1 MSSTSLVRSGYSRDW
16 DSDGRRRR
24 GGGFS
29 RFLLAVA
36 IGVGSTLA
44 WQSYGDAI
52 REKVADAYPQL
63 AWLAPRDAAAQ
74 PVSTGSAGVAR
85 STDQQLQELSLGLA
99 AMRQRVEQLSLQ
111 VSSSQDQLTRDL
123 VAKMQASERDIL
135 DKIAAQPRLDVTAA
149 RKPGAQ
155 TQSTQ
160 LH

>member
-16 DSDGRRRR
+16 GSDEPRRR

-29 RFLLAVA
+29 RFVMAVG

-44 WQSYGDAI
+44 WQAYGDAA
-52 REKVADAYPQL
+52 RERIAGAYPQL
-63 AWLAPRDAAAQ
+63 AWLAPREAAAAA
-74 PVSTGSAGVAR
+74 STGSAVAGR
-85 STDQQLQELSLGLA
+85 PAADQQLQELSLGLA

-111 VSSSQDQLTRDL
+111 VSTSQDQLTRDI
-123 VAKMQASERDIL
+123 VAKLQASEHDIL
-135 DKIAAQPRLDVTAA
+135 DRIAAQPRMDVTAA
-149 RKPGAQ
+149 RKPQ

>member
-16 DSDGRRRR
+16 GSDEPRRR

-29 RFLLAVA
+29 RFVMAVA

-44 WQSYGDAI
+44 WQAYGDAA
-52 REKVADAYPQL
+52 REKIAGAYPQL
-63 AWLAPRDAAAQ
+63 AWLAPREAA
-74 PVSTGSAGVAR
+74 STGSAVAGR
-85 STDQQLQELSLGLA
+85 PAADQQLQELSLGLA

-111 VSSSQDQLTRDL
+111 VSSSQDQLTRDI
-123 VAKMQASERDIL
+123 VAKLQASERDIL
-135 DKIAAQPRLDVTAA
+135 DKMAAQPRMDVTAA
-149 RKPGAQ
+149 RKPQ